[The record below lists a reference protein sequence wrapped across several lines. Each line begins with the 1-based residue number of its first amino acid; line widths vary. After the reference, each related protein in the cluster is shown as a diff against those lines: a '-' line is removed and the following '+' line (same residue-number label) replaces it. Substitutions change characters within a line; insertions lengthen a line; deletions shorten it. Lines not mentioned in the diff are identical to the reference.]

1 MKHRI
6 VPAGT
11 RITYSTEDG
20 VLLAEYLVGDVD
32 VTLTKGSPSFRPYE
46 PADGTIDEW
55 VADVVF
61 LVIGQS
67 FYEIGVV
74 LPDGKPLDARELFA
88 ADGSD
93 ASR

>member
-1 MKHRI
+1 MKARV

-11 RITYSTEDG
+11 RITYSTDDG
-20 VLLAEYLVGDVD
+20 VPLAEYLVGDAD
-32 VTLTKGSPSFRPYE
+32 VTLMRGSPAFRPYE

-67 FYEIGVV
+67 LFEIGVMF
-74 LPDGKPLDARELFA
+74 PNGKPLDARELFA
-88 ADGSD
+88 AMEER
-93 ASR
+93 A